1 MTRRQNLQQLPFS
14 TANDGVNEPDP
25 FARHAARDH
34 AAVIRNLATQTR
46 DLPAFYRRLGQHAQA
61 LQAGCRAPFRT

>member
-1 MTRRQNLQQLPFS
+1 MMRRQNLQQLPFS

-34 AAVIRNLATQTR
+34 A
-46 DLPAFYRRLGQHAQA
+46 
-61 LQAGCRAPFRT
+61 